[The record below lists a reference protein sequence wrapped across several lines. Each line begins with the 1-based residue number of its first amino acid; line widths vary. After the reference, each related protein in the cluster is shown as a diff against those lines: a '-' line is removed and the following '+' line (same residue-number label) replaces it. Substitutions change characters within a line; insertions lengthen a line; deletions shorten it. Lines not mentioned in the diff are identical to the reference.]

1 MDEEREMIRKWERK
15 FSQKRKRARD
25 MASFPAAVR
34 RERGKERKEGKRA
47 AGERTERKE
56 GKRRGRKWPF
66 VMT

>member
-34 RERGKERKEGKRA
+34 RERGKGEEGREKGGGGKNREKGGEKER
-47 AGERTERKE
+47 
-56 GKRRGRKWPF
+56 P
-66 VMT
+66 